1 MYSVNKRGMG
11 DIPVC
16 PSGASTMPDGSA
28 CADDLTSSLPS
39 LDATVGGPNASASI
53 NVSSI
58 LANLQPT
65 SGETFL
71 QWVNNNSTVLLVG
84 FAAIGAFMAIA
95 GGGRRR

>member
-1 MYSVNKRGMG
+1 MYASYNRGLG

-16 PSGASTMPDGSA
+16 PTGALTMPDGSA
-28 CADDLTSSLPS
+28 CADDVTGSLPA

-84 FAAIGAFMAIA
+84 FAAIGAFMTLV
-95 GGGRRR
+95 GGRRR